1 MNSVES
7 QITTLIHK
15 VDILYQMLEQ
25 LNRKIT
31 LISTQNGCT
40 NHQWMPSSQ
49 FNLSTSDYYANG
61 EIIGAGGTSQ
71 NLDLDQ
77 ASWPPSHQQQNY
89 ATNGTSLASS
99 LKKVDLSSPMD
110 RSLLYLDDAAGYPS
124 SKMFDRCLLHRD
136 ILSDDNSLEDMISGE
151 QPEITPD
158 IQIQRLTAQLTAAY
172 NRIASLEEQLVAQ
185 RIHA

>member
-7 QITTLIHK
+7 QIKILIHK

-31 LISTQNGCT
+31 LLGTQNGCT

-49 FNLSTSDYYANG
+49 FNVSISDYYANG
-61 EIIGAGGTSQ
+61 EIIGAGEKSQ

-77 ASWPPSHQQQNY
+77 ASWPPSYQRHC
-89 ATNGTSLASS
+89 ATNSTSLASS

-110 RSLLYLDDAAGYPS
+110 RSLLYMDDEAGYPS
-124 SKMFDRCLLHRD
+124 SEMFDRGLLHRG
-136 ILSDDNSLEDMISGE
+136 ILSAHNSLEDMISGE